1 MPSPFDKVTESQQLR
16 NYLENRPVVEELARS
31 QDVVFQAEMNR
42 LGLEEKQKEIAIND
56 ENRAIMKS
64 YDENVTSQSSSPE
77 DLMKRTQDFLKKN
90 PRSSAAIMEYAGK
103 ASSFFDMGNKSKL
116 SGIQLEQAI
125 RENETQKKFLA
136 LNEKS
141 IQANLEAS
149 TLKATQDMQTAKIE
163 EYKQNES
170 KLDGI
175 SGMFASVSGIGVN
188 SETKKAINVIND
200 SYYRQIDEA
209 LSRNDTQGKIDAQR
223 FFDEATKTFGPLL
236 EFDAVNKTLRSAA
249 SVKHAE
255 TMVKS
260 ASIYQ
265 PEYKEWVDR
274 KTTEGV
280 DAASVTFDKF
290 LIDCYNEKDEDGSTG
305 NRMMSDNKQ
314 AEMLEDFGELA
325 EAKKQFAEYDQA
337 LLASIDPVTG
347 LPDRSKMGSLNRES
361 AKMRN
366 LLKQAMDRRKIKADT
381 TTQQLEQE
389 KTRLDILRDQADL
402 RNTESLIKAR
412 DEGRIDVT
420 DPELEN
426 LQSERSKLITSIR
439 AAELKSAT
447 TKGKKTDIEGLVT
460 KLNQDLVALETK
472 ITNRQDAITLKS
484 KATNSVTP
492 AE

>member
-1 MPSPFDKVTESQQLR
+1 MPSPFDKVTESQELR

-31 QDVVFQAEMNR
+31 QDVVFQSEMNR
-42 LGLEEKQKEIAIND
+42 LGLEEKQKEISIND
-56 ENRAIMKS
+56 ENRAIRES
-64 YDENVTSQSSSPE
+64 FDEKVTSQSSSPE
-77 DLMKRTQDFLKKN
+77 DLMKRTQDFLKEN

-103 ASSFFDMGNKSKL
+103 ASTFFEMGNKSKL
-116 SGIQLEQAI
+116 SGIELERAV
-125 RENETQKKFLA
+125 RENETQKKFQA

-149 TLKATQDMQTAKIE
+149 TLKSTQDMQTAKIE

-188 SETKKAINVIND
+188 SVTKKAINVIND

-236 EFDAVNKTLRSAA
+236 EFDAVNKTLRNAA

-260 ASIYQ
+260 SSIYQ
-265 PEYKEWVDR
+265 PEYREWVDR
-274 KTTEGV
+274 KTAEGL

-290 LIDCYNEKDEDGSTG
+290 LIDCYNEKDEAESTG
-305 NRMMSDNKQ
+305 NRMMRDNKQ

-325 EAKKQFAEYDQA
+325 EAKKQFTEYDEA

-347 LPDRSKMGSLNRES
+347 LPDRSKMGSLNREA

-366 LLKQAMDRRKIKADT
+366 LLKQAMDRRKIKADAT
-381 TTQQLEQE
+381 SQQLEQE
-389 KTRLDILRDQADL
+389 KVRLDNLQAEADL

-412 DEGRIDVT
+412 DEGRIDVN
-420 DPELEN
+420 DPELQS
-426 LQSERSKLITSIR
+426 LQSEKSAILRSIRQEESKKAERNGATEARTKLI
-439 AAELKSAT
+439 E
-447 TKGKKTDIEGLVT
+447 
-460 KLNQDLVALETK
+460 KLEKQVEVLNTE
-472 ITNRQDAITLKS
+472 ITNRRNAITPKS
-484 KATNSVTP
+484 NATNSVNP